1 MISTSFASPL
11 GPDIRDFL
19 TAKRALARKYVC
31 EERGLRGF
39 DRFVAERGVAGLL
52 DVTPALITEFSLARR
67 RRPAGGHARPPG
79 FLWRFLNWLVAQGRL
94 PVSPLPVRPR
104 RPARALAPYI
114 FRPDEV
120 RAMLDAAAR
129 LPDGPRSPGRAR
141 TFRMAIAL
149 LYALGLRS
157 GEACR
162 LTMGDVD
169 LARDLLVVRET
180 KFGKSRLVPFGPR
193 LAAELRDHL
202 AFRAT
207 ASLTPEAPLLSLD
220 GRRPLTTGYLCL
232 VFVDLARAIVTA
244 VPPGVRRP
252 HPHCMRHSFAVG
264 TLLRWYREGVDVQ
277 SRLPQLSTFLGH
289 VDPSSTAVY
298 LTMTSEILEAANRR
312 FEAYAAPSVAEVR
325 P

>member
-1 MISTSFASPL
+1 MIAASFVSPL

-19 TAKRALARKYVC
+19 AAKRALARKYVK
-31 EERGLRGF
+31 EERVLRGF
-39 DRFVAERGVAGLL
+39 DRFVAERRVTGLL
-52 DVTPALITEFSLARR
+52 DVTPSLIAEFLVARR
-67 RRPAGGHARPPG
+67 RRPTGGHAQLLG
-79 FLWRFLNWLVAQGRL
+79 FLYRFFTWLVAQGRISA
-94 PVSPLPVRPR
+94 SPLPARPR
-104 RPARALAPYI
+104 RPARALVPYI
-114 FRPDEV
+114 FRPEEV
-120 RAMLDAAAR
+120 RAMLEAAAR
-129 LPDGPRSPGRAR
+129 LADGPRSPGRGR

-157 GEACR
+157 GEVCR
-162 LTMGDVD
+162 LTVGDVD

-193 LAAELRDHL
+193 LAAELRGHL
-202 AFRAT
+202 AFRGS
-207 ASLTPEAPLLSLD
+207 ASLAPEAPLLSLD
-220 GRRPLTTGYLCL
+220 GRRPLATGYLCL
-232 VFVDLARAIVTA
+232 VFVDLASAIVAA

-298 LTMTSEILEAANRR
+298 LTMTSEILQAANRR
-312 FEAYAAPSVAEVR
+312 FEAYAAPAVKQVL